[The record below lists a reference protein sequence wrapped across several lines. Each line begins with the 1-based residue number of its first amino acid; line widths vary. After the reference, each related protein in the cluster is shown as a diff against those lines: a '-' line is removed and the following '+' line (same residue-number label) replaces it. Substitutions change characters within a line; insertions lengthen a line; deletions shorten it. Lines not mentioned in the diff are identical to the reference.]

1 MFSQTVEYA
10 LRAVVCLAQ
19 DDPKPLTTQRIAE
32 RTQVTPSYLSKV
44 LQSLVRA
51 NLIAAT
57 RGAGG
62 GYVLSV
68 RTSELTILQVVNA
81 IDPLKRITTCPLGL
95 KSHGANLC
103 PLHRRLDRVIADAE
117 DAFRRTT
124 IAELID
130 PSHEQSPL
138 CERKFVQIGSHA

>member
-1 MFSQTVEYA
+1 MFSQTLEYA

-19 DDPKPLTTQRIAE
+19 EDPKPLTTQQIAE
-32 RTQVTPSYLSKV
+32 VTRVTPSYLSKV

-51 NLIAAT
+51 NLIGAT

-62 GYVLSV
+62 GYVLNV
-68 RTSELTILQVVNA
+68 RPTDLTILHVANA

-117 DAFRRTT
+117 EAFRKTS

-130 PSHEQSPL
+130 SSHQHAPL
-138 CERKFVQIGSHA
+138 CERGLVEIDSNK